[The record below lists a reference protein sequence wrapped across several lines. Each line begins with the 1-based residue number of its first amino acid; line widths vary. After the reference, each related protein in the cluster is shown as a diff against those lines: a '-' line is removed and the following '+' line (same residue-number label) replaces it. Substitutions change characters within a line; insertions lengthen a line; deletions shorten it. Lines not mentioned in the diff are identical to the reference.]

1 MLAGTNMPFSGRKH
15 AFPRVKSRKLKLII
29 RFVTSI
35 TLGIAYGRRIL
46 DLKDE
51 MVTFN
56 HKSVLGRLS
65 DALRTG

>member
-1 MLAGTNMPFSGRKH
+1 MRTLTLIHVK
-15 AFPRVKSRKLKLII
+15 PRRLVI

-35 TLGIAYGRRIL
+35 ALGISYGRRIL

-56 HKSVLGRLS
+56 RESSFGKCIETLLGRL
-65 DALRTG
+65 